1 MGLRTKFNLTLLV
14 VFLVGLALT
23 GLVSYQI
30 VQQNARDE
38 VIQKAQI
45 MRESAQAIRDYTA
58 QEIQPLL
65 ANQSSHQFL
74 PHTVPSFAAQTNF
87 RSLQESF
94 PAYSY
99 KEAALNP
106 TNLSDKANEW
116 ETKIIE
122 AFRQNPELDET
133 IEVLDTAD
141 GQILTLARP
150 IQIKDE
156 ACLICH
162 STPDAAPASMVA
174 IYGTE
179 NGFGWKLNE
188 IIGAQIVSVPM
199 AVPLDRAQRTFVF
212 FMGALI
218 AVFVVV
224 FLILNIALHFIV
236 IKRVVRISS
245 VASDVSMG
253 NLEVPEIQTKSRDEI
268 GSLTA
273 SLNRLRRSLDNA
285 MKMIED

>member
-1 MGLRTKFNLTLLV
+1 MGLRSKFNLTLIV
-14 VFLVGLALT
+14 IFFLGLALT
-23 GLVSYQI
+23 GAVSYHM

-38 VIQKAQI
+38 VIQNARI
-45 MRESAQAIRDYTA
+45 MRESAQAIRNYTA
-58 QEIQPLL
+58 QEIRPLL
-65 ANQSSHQFL
+65 ANQSKHQFL

-87 RSLQESF
+87 RTLQESF

-116 ETKIIE
+116 ETGLIE
-122 AFRQNPELDET
+122 DFRANPDRKEM
-133 IEVLDTAD
+133 IQVLDTAD
-141 GQILTLARP
+141 GQILTLSRP
-150 IQIKDE
+150 IQITDE
-156 ACLICH
+156 GCLVCH
-162 STPDAAPASMVA
+162 STPEAAPASMVA

-179 NGFGWKLNE
+179 NGFGWQLNE

-199 AVPLDRAQRTFVF
+199 AVPLERAQRTFIF
-212 FMGALI
+212 FMGAI
-218 AVFVVV
+218 VAVFVVL
-224 FLILNIALHFIV
+224 FLILNLALHFMV
-236 IKRVVRISS
+236 IKRVVRISD
-245 VASDVSMG
+245 VASEVSMG
-253 NLEVPEIQTKSRDEI
+253 NLEAPEVQSKSRDEI